1 MNHLTKDEILDK
13 LEDLIYLASLHE
25 RTLEIKLLTQISE
38 TIEASELPTFGQ
50 QLRFLIGRDEYS
62 SKLINSEE
70 ARDYHPRRNP

>member
-1 MNHLTKDEILDK
+1 MNQLSKEEILNH
-13 LEDLIYLASLHE
+13 LEDLVYLASLHE

-38 TIEASELPTFGQ
+38 TIEASEIASIQELE
-50 QLRFLIGRDEYS
+50 FLTDYADYS

>member
-50 QLRFLIGRDEYS
+50 QLRFLIERDEYS